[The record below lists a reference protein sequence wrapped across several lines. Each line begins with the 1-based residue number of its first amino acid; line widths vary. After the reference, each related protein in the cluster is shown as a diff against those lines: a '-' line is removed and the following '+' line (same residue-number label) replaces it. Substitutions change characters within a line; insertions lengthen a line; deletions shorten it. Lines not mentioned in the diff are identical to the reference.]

1 MNPLIT
7 SSPKETAQNIA
18 EAMNA
23 LITLMADRH
32 NDLCRLLS
40 PIHAA
45 IERLTKGPP
54 LCGGPA

>member
-40 PIHAA
+40 
-45 IERLTKGPP
+45 LTSVALRFTQPKES
-54 LCGGPA
+54 

>member
-1 MNPLIT
+1 MNPLIS

-45 IERLTKGPP
+45 IEHI
-54 LCGGPA
+54 ADSE

>member
-7 SSPKETAQNIA
+7 GSQKETAQNIA

-32 NDLCRLLS
+32 SDLCRLLS

-45 IERLTKGPP
+45 IEHIAETD
-54 LCGGPA
+54 

>member
-18 EAMNA
+18 EAMNT

-32 NDLCRLLS
+32 SELCRLLS

-45 IERLTKGPP
+45 IEHI
-54 LCGGPA
+54 ADSENE